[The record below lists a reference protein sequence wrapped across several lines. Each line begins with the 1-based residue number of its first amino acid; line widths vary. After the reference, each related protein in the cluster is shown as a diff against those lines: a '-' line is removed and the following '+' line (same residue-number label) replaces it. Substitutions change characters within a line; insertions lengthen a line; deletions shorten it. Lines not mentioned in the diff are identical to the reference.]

1 MTTARAAAIVA
12 VVAVASAAAVALAS
26 RTPASV
32 RRADAG
38 AGATDPSRGA
48 AFTDDQVARHGAYR
62 GPSYLALA
70 LSIALEASVLVV
82 LARGPMARAIAAIER
97 VPGGL
102 VVHAAL
108 AGVLVALV
116 LAVAALPLGYV
127 RGFVVERAW
136 GLSTQD
142 LAGWL
147 SDRARGAAVGA
158 VVSAVAAIA
167 FFAVAR
173 AWPRTWWIAGWAAFS
188 ALTALL
194 VYLAPVVVAPLFNRF
209 TPLEPGPLRARV
221 VELARAAGV
230 DVGDVL
236 VADASRRTTAE
247 NAYVAGL
254 WGTKRMVLYD
264 TLVEAGDRRETEFVV
279 AHELGHAAEGH
290 VGKNVLVA
298 SAGLFV
304 AFAALGWL
312 ATRRAPWAWAGASGA
327 ADLRAIP
334 VLLLLAL
341 AGTLLAMP
349 LENWLSRRFEARADA
364 IAVELTQDPD
374 AAVRAFR
381 RLAFANLADLR
392 PPSVAVWALYTHP
405 PIPERIRAV
414 LDARGP

>member
-1 MTTARAAAIVA
+1 MSTTKAAALVA
-12 VVAVASAAAVALAS
+12 VVAVASAAVVALAS
-26 RTPASV
+26 RAPASL
-32 RRADAG
+32 RRAEPGD
-38 AGATDPSRGA
+38 GATDPSLGA
-48 AFTDDQVARHGAYR
+48 SFSDEQVARHGAYR
-62 GPSYLALA
+62 GPSYLALG
-70 LSIALEASVLVV
+70 LSVAVEATVLVV
-82 LARGPMARAIAAIER
+82 LARGPMARAVAALER
-97 VPGGL
+97 LPGGV

-116 LAVAALPLGYV
+116 LALAAVPLGFV

-158 VVSAVAAIA
+158 VVSAIAAVA

-173 AWPRTWWIAGWAAFS
+173 AWPRAWWIVGWVAFS

-209 TPLEPGPLRARV
+209 TPLEQGPLRARV
-221 VELARAAGV
+221 VALARDAGV

-264 TLVEAGDRRETEFVV
+264 TLVDAGDRRETEFVV
-279 AHELGHAAEGH
+279 AHELGHAAENH
-290 VGKNVLVA
+290 VAKNVAAASATLLVA
-298 SAGLFV
+298 FG
-304 AFAALGWL
+304 ALGWL
-312 ATRRAPWAWAGASGA
+312 ATRRGPWAWAGASGV

-334 VLLLLAL
+334 VLLLFAL

-349 LENWLSRRFEARADA
+349 LENWVSRRFEARADTIA
-364 IAVELTQDPD
+364 IELTGDPD
-374 AAVRAFR
+374 TAVRVFR

-392 PPSVAVWALYTHP
+392 PPPAAVWALYTHP
-405 PIPERIRAV
+405 PIPDRIRA
-414 LDARGP
+414 ATSPR